1 MKKPF
6 TSLIAALAA
15 LLLILQAGCGARTAT
30 PAPEAPAKLKVVVSV
45 YPVYEFARQVGGDK
59 LDLALLVPPGAEPH
73 DWEPSAKEIIAI
85 KTAKLFLHHGA
96 GLENLA
102 KILTPETLGATQ
114 AVAVSSGIPA
124 LDLDAAEDADHKH
137 GGHADKGHAHTDAHM
152 WLDPLNAQKEVDAVA
167 AALAAA
173 DPPNADYYRQNA
185 ANYNSKLAALD
196 QEYKTALAG
205 LPRRDIVTSHA
216 AFGYLAARYGL
227 RQLPIMGLA
236 PDSEPTPEKMA
247 AIVRFCREHNVK
259 YIFFETIVSPR
270 LAETIARETG
280 AGLLVLNPF
289 ESLTADEIKQGKD
302 YLSVMRDNLANL
314 KKALRQ

>member
-1 MKKPF
+1 MKKP
-6 TSLIAALAA
+6 SPRLIAALAA
-15 LLLILQAGCGARTAT
+15 LFLILQAGCGAKTTT
-30 PAPEAPAKLKVVVSV
+30 PAPAPAAKLKVVASV

-59 LDLALLVPPGAEPH
+59 IDLAILVPPGAEPH

-85 KTAKLFLHHGA
+85 KAAKLFLYHGA

-114 AVAVSSGIPA
+114 AIEVSRGIPA
-124 LDLDAAEDADHKH
+124 LVPEAGEDADHKH
-137 GGHADKGHAHTDAHM
+137 GHAGKGHDHVDAHM
-152 WLDPLNAQKEVDAVA
+152 WLDPQSAQKEVDAIA
-167 AALAAA
+167 AAFAAA

-185 ANYNSKLAALD
+185 AVYNGKLAALD
-196 QEYKTALAG
+196 HEYKTALAG

-227 RQLPIMGLA
+227 RQLSIMGLA

-247 AIVRFCREHNVK
+247 AVVRFCREHNVR

-270 LAETIARETG
+270 LAETVARETG
-280 AGLLVLNPF
+280 AGLLVLNPL

-314 KKALRQ
+314 KTALSQ

>member
-1 MKKPF
+1 MKKPS
-6 TSLIAALAA
+6 TRLIAVLAA
-15 LLLILQAGCGARTAT
+15 LVLIFQAGCGAKTAT
-30 PAPEAPAKLKVVVSV
+30 PAPAAKLKVVASV

-59 LDLALLVPPGAEPH
+59 IDLAVLVPPGAEAH

-85 KTAKLFLHHGA
+85 KTAKLFLYHGA

-114 AVAVSSGIPA
+114 AVAVSGGIPV
-124 LDLDAAEDADHKH
+124 LDPDDDEEADHKH
-137 GGHADKGHAHTDAHM
+137 GGQAAKGHGHGDAHM
-152 WLDPLNAQKEVDAVA
+152 WLDPLTAQKEVA
-167 AALAAA
+167 AIATAFAAA
-173 DPPNADYYRQNA
+173 DPANADYYRQNA
-185 ANYNSKLAALD
+185 ADYNGKLAALD
-196 QEYKTALAG
+196 QEYKAALAG

-227 RQLPIMGLA
+227 KQLPIMGLT

-247 AIVRFCREHNVK
+247 AVVRFCREHNVK

-270 LAETIARETG
+270 LAETVARETG
-280 AGLLVLNPF
+280 AGLLVLNPL

-302 YLSVMRDNLANL
+302 YISVMRDNLANL
-314 KKALRQ
+314 KKALSQ